1 MSRFIHIVSM
11 AKHQILFG
19 PAIFGKVADIVSM
32 MKDYRLVLAFIYIIS
47 IVISRETKLVV
58 SCVVPERRLIMPTN
72 FRSGTLITRAKP
84 NQTVS
89 DMTNKGRIGK
99 ARQRGLYLTYPLIP
113 RDQLEYLL
121 ACHLRLFWNGRLSL
135 GGFHCAAR
143 SRVAQLSLRVR
154 VTLFGGGTCTSRF
167 PFAFLTF
174 VLLEL
179 KQTVTTY
186 FNAMDHDG
194 P

>member
-1 MSRFIHIVSM
+1 M

-121 ACHLRLFWNGRLSL
+121 ACHLRLFLNGRLSL
-135 GGFHCAAR
+135 GG
-143 SRVAQLSLRVR
+143 VSLRGPV
-154 VTLFGGGTCTSRF
+154 TSRSIIS
-167 PFAFLTF
+167 PSPRHAVRRWNMYVKVSVCLPHLCPLGIEANRDD
-174 VLLEL
+174 LL
-179 KQTVTTY
+179 QRY
-186 FNAMDHDG
+186 G